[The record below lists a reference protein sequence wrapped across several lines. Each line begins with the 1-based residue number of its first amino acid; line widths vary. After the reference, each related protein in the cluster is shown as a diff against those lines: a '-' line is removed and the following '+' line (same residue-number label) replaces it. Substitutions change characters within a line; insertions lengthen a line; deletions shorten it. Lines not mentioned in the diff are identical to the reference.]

1 MAPAVTALST
11 ASAEIV
17 TNSLTISNLVEE
29 AFYIENLEELRAQL
43 EAHGKL
49 YKFVPAKSIKRIFVV
64 YYSTADAK
72 TAKTYCDRNIFLGK
86 AMRVYF
92 AQHTTIY
99 DDSDNS
105 RHLNVP
111 QIDRH
116 FLISPP
122 CSPPLGWTSV
132 PETGPNSTTL
142 ADDLSHAFA
151 RLSPNSLIPRVIDDE
166 ELHNFSLDDD
176 SMEEVT
182 SVGDN
187 NVCCNACENNLTDS
201 DRRIMDQSRAPGLI
215 VISADDN
222 SDSEATTPKNDL
234 SVPAI
239 LIQDW
244 DTPFSVPTIQRSM
257 VLPQSSKA
265 SLSPALLNQNSMVT
279 PRPRIMPTARPPVY

>member
-1 MAPAVTALST
+1 MAPTATAFST
-11 ASAEIV
+11 ASSEVV
-17 TNSLTISNLVEE
+17 TNSLTISSLVEE

-64 YYSTADAK
+64 YYNTAEAK

-99 DDSDNS
+99 DDSNNS
-105 RHLNVP
+105 RHLAVP
-111 QIDRH
+111 QLDRNY
-116 FLISPP
+116 LISPP
-122 CSPPLGWTSV
+122 CSPPLGWTSLR
-132 PETGPNSTTL
+132 ETGPNSTTL

-151 RLSPNSLIPRVIDDE
+151 RLSPNSLIPRIIDDE
-166 ELHNFSLDDD
+166 DLHNFSLDDGN

-182 SVGDN
+182 SIDN
-187 NVCCNACENNLTDS
+187 NDVCCNACEKNLA
-201 DRRIMDQSRAPGLI
+201 APGLI
-215 VISADDN
+215 VISTDDN
-222 SDSEATTPKNDL
+222 SDSEVTTPKNDL

-244 DTPFSVPTIQRSM
+244 DTPFSVPTIQASARSM
-257 VLPQSSKA
+257 GLPQSSKA
-265 SLSPALLNQNSMVT
+265 SLSPASLNRHPMVT
-279 PRPRIMPTARPPVY
+279 PRPRIIPTARPPNY